1 MHGFAPAMPLDILS
15 LLLHERVEMDVTKH
29 AKYMKKLHQET
40 QAMIEQQVLTQAT
53 RLNKNKREMIFEE

>member
-1 MHGFAPAMPLDILS
+1 
-15 LLLHERVEMDVTKH
+15 
-29 AKYMKKLHQET
+29 MKKLHQET